1 MRARAMLLAVITQGL
16 LLASAVVVTQST
28 ETLTPQEVAPEAGP
42 TAADTPGPR
51 TLAPP
56 VEAPAA
62 FDGQTNGFVTP
73 TAFAAALEEFTGPE
87 GSIDGLGPVFN
98 AVGCGECHATPI
110 IGGSSQTVERRAGNW
125 DGRVFTEHPG
135 GSLIQ
140 DRSLFPEL
148 QERVLTGNNVLA
160 FRSSLSVLG
169 LGFVEAID
177 SNTIAAIAA
186 SQPAAVRGQIIQV
199 PVLEAAPGTM
209 RVGRFGW
216 KNQQASLLSFSADA
230 YSNEM
235 GISTPMLPVE
245 QLSNGRAIPRNQDP
259 FPGEPAVT
267 DDSTN
272 EDLELFAQFM
282 RATKA
287 PPRDAVL
294 AATFDARRG
303 EGLFRD
309 VGCAS
314 CHTPTIVTAPVGTVI
329 NGGTFTVPAALGN
342 KIIHPFSDFLL
353 HDVGTGD
360 GIVQN
365 GGASTRTK
373 MRTPPLW
380 GLRARGRFMHDAMSQ
395 SFSDAIARHGGQ
407 AAGARASFNALSGT
421 DRQRVLTFLASL

>member
-1 MRARAMLLAVITQGL
+1 MRARAMLLAAITQGL

-28 ETLTPQEVAPEAGP
+28 ETLTPQEVVPEANQADVPGRASGP
-42 TAADTPGPR
+42 PT
-51 TLAPP
+51 
-56 VEAPAA
+56 EAPAA
-62 FDGQTNGFVTP
+62 FDSRSNGFATDQ
-73 TAFAAALEEFTGPE
+73 AFEAAKEEFIGPE
-87 GSIDGLGPVFN
+87 TESDGLGPVFN
-98 AVGCGECHATPI
+98 AAGCGECHATPVV
-110 IGGSSQTVERRAGNW
+110 GGSSQTVERRAGRW

-140 DRSLFPEL
+140 DRSLYPEL
-148 QERVLTGNNVLA
+148 QERVLAGNNVIAL
-160 FRSSLSVLG
+160 RSSLSVLG

-186 SQPAAVRGQIIQV
+186 AQPAAVRGQIIQV

-230 YSNEM
+230 YTNEM
-235 GISTPMLPVE
+235 GISTPMLPQE
-245 QLSNGRAIPRNQDP
+245 QLSNGRPLPPGLDP
-259 FPGEPAVT
+259 FPGEPGAS
-267 DDSTN
+267 DDTNN
-272 EDLELFAQFM
+272 EDLELFATFM

-287 PPRDAVL
+287 PPRDAAL

-309 VGCAS
+309 VGCAT

-342 KIIHPFSDFLL
+342 KVIHPFSDFLL

-380 GLRARGRFMHDAMSQ
+380 GLRARGRLMHDAASM
-395 SFSDAIARHGGQ
+395 SFSEAIARHGGQ
-407 AAGARASFNALSGT
+407 AAGARAGFNALSGT
-421 DRQRVLTFLASL
+421 DKNRLLVFLASL

>member
-1 MRARAMLLAVITQGL
+1 MLLATITQGL

-28 ETLTPQEVAPEAGP
+28 ETLSPQEVPREAGP
-42 TAADTPGPR
+42 TEADTPGPR
-51 TLAPP
+51 TLAPAT
-56 VEAPAA
+56 EAPAS
-62 FDGQTNGFVTP
+62 FDGLSNGLVP
-73 TAFAAALEEFTGPE
+73 AAQFEEAKVEFTGPE
-87 GSIDGLGPVFN
+87 GSVDGLGPVFN
-98 AVGCGECHATPI
+98 GAGCGECHATPI
-110 IGGSSQTVERRAGNW
+110 VGGSSQVVERRAGNW

-140 DRSLFPEL
+140 DRSLFPGL
-148 QERVLTGNNVLA
+148 QERVLAGNNVLA
-160 FRSSLSVLG
+160 FRASLSVLG

-186 SQPAAVRGQIIQV
+186 SQPAAVRGQLIQV

-245 QLSNGRAIPRNQDP
+245 QLSNGRALPAGTDP
-259 FPGEPAVT
+259 FPGEPGAT
-267 DDSTN
+267 DDTSN
-272 EDLELFAQFM
+272 EDLELFALFM

-287 PPRDAVL
+287 PPRDTVL
-294 AATFDARRG
+294 AATPDAQRG
-303 EGLFRD
+303 STLFRD
-309 VGCAS
+309 AGCAT

-329 NGGTFTVPAALGN
+329 NGGAFTVPAALGN

-353 HDVGTGD
+353 HDIGTGD

-365 GGASTRTK
+365 GGASTRMK
-373 MRTPPLW
+373 LRTVPLW
-380 GLRARGRFMHDAMSQ
+380 GLRARGRFMHDAASQ
-395 SFSDAIARHGGQ
+395 SFADAIARHGGQ
-407 AAGARASFNALSGT
+407 AAASRANFNALSPT

>member
-1 MRARAMLLAVITQGL
+1 MLLAVITQGL

-28 ETLTPQEVAPEAGP
+28 ETLAPQEVKPEA
-42 TAADTPGPR
+42 AQNQADI
-51 TLAPP
+51 A
-56 VEAPAA
+56 APAA
-62 FDGQTNGFVTP
+62 ARAPPPDAPAAVDGLTNGLVP
-73 TAFAAALEEFTGPE
+73 AAQFDAAKEEFTGPE
-87 GSIDGLGPVFN
+87 HASDGLGPVFN
-98 AVGCGECHATPI
+98 AVGCGEGHATPI

-125 DGRVFTEHPG
+125 NGQVFTEHPG

-140 DRSLFPEL
+140 DRSLYPEL
-148 QERVLTGNNVLA
+148 QERVLAGNNVTA
-160 FRSSLSVLG
+160 FRSSLSILG

-186 SQPAAVRGQIIQV
+186 SQPSAVRGQIIQV

-230 YSNEM
+230 YANEM
-235 GISTPMLPVE
+235 GISSPMLPVE
-245 QLSNGRAIPRNQDP
+245 QLSNGRALPAGMDP
-259 FPGEPAVT
+259 FPGEPAST
-267 DDSTN
+267 DDPTN
-272 EDLELFAQFM
+272 VDLELFATFM

-294 AATFDARRG
+294 AGSPDARRG

-309 VGCAS
+309 AGCAM
-314 CHTPTIVTAPVGTVI
+314 CHTPTIVTAPAGTVI

-380 GLRARGRFMHDAMSQ
+380 GLRARGRLMHDAASMS
-395 SFSDAIARHGGQ
+395 FADAIARHGGQ
-407 AAGARASFNALSGT
+407 AAGARASFNALSGP
-421 DRQRVLTFLASL
+421 DKQRMLAFLASL